1 VPVARVQAN
10 SLERSGTRRTDR
22 VHRVDR
28 LDSQRRRLRRDLW
41 QSADESKY
49 RAALA

>member
-1 VPVARVQAN
+1 MAPAGLIAA
-10 SLERSGTRRTDR
+10 LAL
-22 VHRVDR
+22 HRVDR
-28 LDSQRRRLRRDLW
+28 LDSQRRRLRRNLW